1 MPQPRSRQGTILIIV
16 AGVSALMASL
26 ALTFLVRMRSDV
38 QESELLMREAQAHIM
53 LVAACHYIQEASR
66 IGYDFSPTPP
76 PGAPPTSAAAM
87 PLPPTGY
94 HREAYGWIDIR
105 DGAVGPKAT
114 AIPSSPLATG
124 DAAARAKYGVD
135 DDTFFPQQSV
145 RRFDLY
151 VKNIPPYAISLNP
164 APNAIDPATGGVP
177 WLVEPDPKPQVADS
191 FAAFERGD
199 PTPRQDSTGRSWFR
213 LLRCGAGPNA
223 NLARYNA
230 ATFVVT
236 CGAGGTRGF
245 RSRDWGTMSATERGL
260 FGNDVATLATLEADE
275 TRLWYLVEW
284 SPAVGGLH
292 QFNLVHHR
300 GPTRDANND
309 EYTFNQ
315 YSQFPPNHSFYT
327 HSHSKERN
335 FGGTIRYVQRLT
347 HEPPEW

>member
-1 MPQPRSRQGTILIIV
+1 MPHLPTRQGTILIIV

-38 QESELLMREAQAHIM
+38 QESEALMREAQAHIM

-66 IGYDFSPTPP
+66 LGYDYHRTSPPPGSPTPP
-76 PGAPPTSAAAM
+76 PSAL
-87 PLPPTGY
+87 PLPAAKF

-105 DGAVGPKAT
+105 DGAVGPKAS
-114 AIPSSPLATG
+114 AISSNPLEVG
-124 DAAARAKYGVD
+124 DPASRALYGVD
-135 DDTFFPQQSV
+135 DDSAFPQQSV

-151 VKNIPPYAISLNP
+151 LKQIPPYAISLNP
-164 APNAIDPATGGVP
+164 APNAIDPATGVP

-213 LLRCGAGPNA
+213 LLRCGQGPNPY
-223 NLARYNA
+223 LARYNA

-245 RSRDWGTMSATERGL
+245 RSRDWATMSTSERQYFAG
-260 FGNDVATLATLEADE
+260 DQSMLATLEADE
-275 TRLWYLVEW
+275 VRLWYLVEW

-300 GPTRDANND
+300 GATRDANND

-315 YSQFPPNHSFYT
+315 YSQFPPNHSFY
-327 HSHSKERN
+327 SHSQTKERN

-347 HEPPEW
+347 NEPPEW